1 MFADKT
7 IGDIV
12 RDHHQSVQVFEKYR
26 IDFCCG
32 GGRLLKDVVEEK
44 RLDAE
49 QFFREL
55 SQSVEMQTGDLPD
68 FAVMETPVL
77 IDYIIEKHHTFI
89 REKGP
94 VLVARLNKLANVHG
108 VNHPELIRIRD
119 VFNKHYGALV
129 QHLMKEEMMLFP
141 YIKTMEE
148 NKRSGKGQP
157 SAVFPS
163 VKHPIGMMEYEHVE
177 AGEELREIRELTHHF
192 SVPDDGC
199 NTYRIGFHELRE
211 WEMDIHQHIH
221 LENNILHKRAQVLE
235 ESFA

>member
-12 RDHHQSVQVFEKYR
+12 RDHHQSVRVFEKYH

-49 QFFREL
+49 QFFIEL
-55 SQSVEMQTGDLPD
+55 ATSVEVQAGDLPD
-68 FAVMETPVL
+68 FGSMETVAL
-77 IDYIIEKHHTFI
+77 IDYILAKHHAFI
-89 REKGP
+89 RERGP
-94 VLVARLNKLANVHG
+94 VLVGRLNKLATVHG
-108 VNHPELIRIRD
+108 SNHPELIQIRD
-119 VFNKHYGALV
+119 VFNRHYSGLV

-141 YIKTMEE
+141 YIKAMEE
-148 NKRSGKGQP
+148 NKRTGKGQP

-163 VKHPIGMMEYEHVE
+163 VQHPIRMMEYEHVE
-177 AGEELREIRELTHHF
+177 AGADLRDLRELSNHF
-192 SVPDDGC
+192 SVPEDGC
-199 NTYRIGFHELRE
+199 NTYRIGFQELRE